1 MLDLVFINDQAP
13 ALNADNMNRIVN
25 EINKTDAKANDLQSE
40 IATLVIEKG
49 GSIVQAN
56 PEEIPPEAEELNRL
70 RINDKVYNIS
80 TTSLNERITELDEKI
95 DTEVSQLE
103 DSIDSKVTQLT
114 FETGIDIGDW
124 EAVIDPDE
132 PVTYERYMNYHDAV
146 AKLSQQIDIM
156 GNRTDALKTSLNAL
170 ENYETNTDVVVG
182 TYKDGSFTGTLK
194 KKVLKL
200 SNISNNHQIN
210 FDNGQSILKI
220 EGRAIASNGFVLP
233 LGFNDETGSTFN
245 VYVNTTSDK
254 LQIKFAIGSSGATAQ
269 SVILIIYYVA

>member
-1 MLDLVFINDQAP
+1 MLDLVFINNQAP

-70 RINDKVYNIS
+70 RINDKVYVIA
-80 TTSLNERITELDEKI
+80 TESLNARITELDEKI
-95 DTEVSQLE
+95 DTDVSQLQ
-103 DSIDSKVTQLT
+103 DSIASKVTQLT

-132 PVTYERYMNYHDAV
+132 PVIYERYMNYHDAV

-156 GNRTDALKTSLNAL
+156 GARTDDLKTSLNTL
-170 ENYETNTDVVVG
+170 EEVSGNFSSNS
-182 TYKDGSFTGTLK
+182 TY
-194 KKVLKL
+194 V
-200 SNISNNHQIN
+200 
-210 FDNGQSILKI
+210 
-220 EGRAIASNGFVLP
+220 
-233 LGFNDETGSTFN
+233 
-245 VYVNTTSDK
+245 
-254 LQIKFAIGSSGATAQ
+254 SSGAIYAYKLGKLVTLNCHFNLKSAINSWSGYIFTSSLAFKVSTNQ
-269 SVILIIYYVA
+269 YPKIFAFDNSGNCYPLRWYNDGFVTIKNIPATSSEITILATLPLA

>member
-80 TTSLNERITELDEKI
+80 TESLNARITELDEKI
-95 DTEVSQLE
+95 DTDVSQLQ
-103 DSIDSKVTQLT
+103 DSIDAKVTQLT

-132 PVTYERYMNYHDAV
+132 PVIYERYMNYHDAV

-156 GNRTDALKTSLNAL
+156 GNRTDALKTSLNYRKVGEADGQNVIAL
-170 ENYETNTDVVVG
+170 PS
-182 TYKDGSFTGTLK
+182 SFKELY
-194 KKVLKL
+194 VI
-200 SNISNNHQIN
+200 ISNGTSGVRFSTVIPFDEITSTSKKYNLGGYYYSSSNYGYAEADVNKSQIKVN
-210 FDNGQSILKI
+210 YLVDS
-220 EGRAIASNGFVLP
+220 
-233 LGFNDETGSTFN
+233 GSVKTTTAHII
-245 VYVNTTSDK
+245 VYVK
-254 LQIKFAIGSSGATAQ
+254 E
-269 SVILIIYYVA
+269 